1 MAHGKKRFKTPGIG
15 SIPRQ
20 QPQQQQ
26 QINIPLNTLDDLVCG
41 QCGGVLFVQM
51 HAMKY
56 LSILQHPSGKEGT
69 AKAPAGD
76 MCVNCGALNN
86 VVRRPPGEEKADDIG
101 EKEKPVVSGVPGML
115 QNPEAKTE

>member
-41 QCGGVLFVQM
+41 SCGGVLFVQM

-76 MCVNCGALNN
+76 MCVSCGALNN
-86 VVRRPPGEEKADDIG
+86 VVRRPPGEKDENTG
-101 EKEKPVVSGVPGML
+101 GKEKPAVSGVPGML
-115 QNPEAKTE
+115 PSNESEAE